1 MREMSKTFDMFICD
15 LIFNMKS
22 LRLLTYLC
30 IAMQLSSCSLF
41 DNENPIPGFLV
52 FDNPTLITNGEQGA
66 PTHNIKDVWVFD
78 GPDFLGI
85 FPLPAKVPVIITGEE
100 KQFSIF
106 AGVRNNG
113 GVGNALRYPFFKQI
127 EASAT
132 LEAREEK
139 TIPLNFEYSD
149 NVKFDFI
156 EEFEGNHIF
165 VEDPNDTDGEGVD
178 IIIQSE
184 VVLSGNSSAQ
194 ILFESD
200 TSSFERT
207 TLATYDRQNN
217 LGSATFIEIDYRCE
231 IPFLAGWITYRDNF
245 VQRDYTVLVA
255 PSEEW
260 NKIYID
266 ISEFVGNVE
275 IDRYT
280 IALASAITAGNE
292 LPSNVYLDN
301 IKLVHF

>member
-1 MREMSKTFDMFICD
+1 MAPDSVNSTSSYNTTYAGNTTGNNLDNSWIVKISYSSDKWVLVTRRFRI
-15 LIFNMKS
+15 IFGS
-22 LRLLTYLC
+22 T
-30 IAMQLSSCSLF
+30 
-41 DNENPIPGFLV
+41 
-52 FDNPTLITNGEQGA
+52 
-66 PTHNIKDVWVFD
+66 KDVRFYN
-78 GPDFLGI
+78 
-85 FPLPAKVPVIITGEE
+85 
-100 KQFSIF
+100 QNS
-106 AGVRNNG
+106 
-113 GVGNALRYPFFKQI
+113 
-127 EASAT
+127 
-132 LEAREEK
+132 
-139 TIPLNFEYSD
+139 

-217 LGSATFIEIDYRCE
+217 LGSATFIEIDYKCE

-266 ISEFVGNVE
+266 I
-275 IDRYT
+275 
-280 IALASAITAGNE
+280 
-292 LPSNVYLDN
+292 
-301 IKLVHF
+301 

>member
-1 MREMSKTFDMFICD
+1 MSKTFDMFICD

-139 TIPLNFEYSD
+139 TIPLNF
-149 NVKFDFI
+149 
-156 EEFEGNHIF
+156 
-165 VEDPNDTDGEGVD
+165 
-178 IIIQSE
+178 
-184 VVLSGNSSAQ
+184 
-194 ILFESD
+194 
-200 TSSFERT
+200 
-207 TLATYDRQNN
+207 
-217 LGSATFIEIDYRCE
+217 
-231 IPFLAGWITYRDNF
+231 
-245 VQRDYTVLVA
+245 
-255 PSEEW
+255 
-260 NKIYID
+260 
-266 ISEFVGNVE
+266 
-275 IDRYT
+275 
-280 IALASAITAGNE
+280 
-292 LPSNVYLDN
+292 
-301 IKLVHF
+301 

>member
-165 VEDPNDTDGEGVD
+165 VC
-178 IIIQSE
+178 
-184 VVLSGNSSAQ
+184 GNSM
-194 ILFESD
+194 I
-200 TSSFERT
+200 
-207 TLATYDRQNN
+207 
-217 LGSATFIEIDYRCE
+217 FIFI
-231 IPFLAGWITYRDNF
+231 
-245 VQRDYTVLVA
+245 
-255 PSEEW
+255 
-260 NKIYID
+260 
-266 ISEFVGNVE
+266 ISVDF
-275 IDRYT
+275 R
-280 IALASAITAGNE
+280 
-292 LPSNVYLDN
+292 
-301 IKLVHF
+301 